1 VDEKR
6 DDIVMLIMD
15 EKVGWDGGWE
25 EKGMKKWPM

>member
-15 EKVGWDGGWE
+15 EKVGWEGGE
-25 EKGMKKWPM
+25 GERKG